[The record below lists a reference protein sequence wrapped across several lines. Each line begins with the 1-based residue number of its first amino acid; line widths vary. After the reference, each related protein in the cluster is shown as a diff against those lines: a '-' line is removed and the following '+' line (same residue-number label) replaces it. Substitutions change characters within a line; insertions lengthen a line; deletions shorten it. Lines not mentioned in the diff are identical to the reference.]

1 MSIANFLKGLGM
13 SGKLSSEKH
22 LDRAHFALFQKN
34 KGKAKTVRKL
44 LPLLED
50 SEWNVR
56 NAASSSII
64 FLVSKY
70 PESKNEVISRLHS
83 IVETSSLSIKLS
95 ILEILGKLKHYDSK
109 PYLTKMLEESGYD
122 LQYAAIRA
130 IGYLDDV
137 DVLYPLKNVVYAHDY
152 ITKRAAILSVIR
164 IANSVKEEEIIEKL
178 TPHIHL
184 IIESYLELN
193 KLDEA
198 ITKIL
203 DYGDPE
209 SFPDMKGYTESE
221 IVKLESLIE
230 TKDYS
235 VEMYQNFAKLIY
247 PTYFPIVEN
256 SK

>member
-13 SGKLSSEKH
+13 SGKLNSEKH

-70 PESKNEVISRLHS
+70 PESKNEVISQLHS

-109 PYLTKMLEESGYD
+109 PYLTKMLEESGFD

-164 IANSVKEEEIIEKL
+164 ITNSVKEEEIIEKL

-193 KLDEA
+193 KLDEVV
-198 ITKIL
+198 TKIL